1 MTKGVEIAAAF
12 GLAMTT
18 LIDSSASSFIKTME
32 DKSLGMTER
41 VEILRCAQND
51 SEAFQQ
57 SSRGS

>member
-18 LIDSSASSFIKTME
+18 LIDSSAP
-32 DKSLGMTER
+32 LRMTER